1 MNLYIP
7 YLKNG
12 SEISTI
18 ISVTALMDDN
28 GDFVGSFA
36 MLVIQAI
43 TCAIVNEANRRY
55 YAKRK
60 RQSFHKGQG
69 MIRI

>member
-1 MNLYIP
+1 MEFIA
-7 YLKNG
+7 
-12 SEISTI
+12 I
-18 ISVTALMDDN
+18 VLM
-28 GDFVGSFA
+28 VGVGAIA

-60 RQSFHKGQG
+60 RQAFHKRQG
-69 MIRI
+69 MIKI

>member
-1 MNLYIP
+1 MELIA
-7 YLKNG
+7 
-12 SEISTI
+12 I
-18 ISVTALMDDN
+18 VLM
-28 GDFVGSFA
+28 VGVGAIA
-36 MLVIQAI
+36 MLVIQSI
-43 TCAIVNEANRRY
+43 TYMVMNENNRRY